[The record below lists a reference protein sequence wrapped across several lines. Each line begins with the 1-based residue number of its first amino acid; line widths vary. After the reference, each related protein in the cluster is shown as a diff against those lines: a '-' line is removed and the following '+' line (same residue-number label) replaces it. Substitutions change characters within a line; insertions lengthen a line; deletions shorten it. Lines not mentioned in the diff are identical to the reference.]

1 MTSED
6 RIRNLCA
13 QALTATDDEALNI
26 ILPQLR
32 GALREHLEN
41 LRVMAAKNRTDIT
54 KEISGPTYPT
64 ILDFPDAMSGYERE
78 SLAAEARLAAEKK
91 LKKETA

>member
-13 QALTATDDEALNI
+13 QAVDATDDEALNI

-32 GALREHLEN
+32 EALHEHLKN
-41 LRVMAAKNRTDIT
+41 LRLMVAEYRFHKDVAAN
-54 KEISGPTYPT
+54 
-64 ILDFPDAMSGYERE
+64 
-78 SLAAEARLAAEKK
+78 
-91 LKKETA
+91 